1 QESDYVEPEVEFI
14 EQGKKEG
21 GRVVG
26 RLYIQRKVEGE
37 LSRVYLRLMYGLAEY
52 HGVPVADADGFLWQN
67 PEEYLYIVKDF
78 TFQPVERFSFSLEQ
92 FSQQI
97 LDMAKQGQYTKLE
110 SEFDAKRKQELM

>member
-1 QESDYVEPEVEFI
+1 AEQYVRRKLSEYKQRDLATAWQESDYVEPEVEFI

-67 PEEYLYIVKDF
+67 P
-78 TFQPVERFSFSLEQ
+78 
-92 FSQQI
+92 
-97 LDMAKQGQYTKLE
+97 
-110 SEFDAKRKQELM
+110 